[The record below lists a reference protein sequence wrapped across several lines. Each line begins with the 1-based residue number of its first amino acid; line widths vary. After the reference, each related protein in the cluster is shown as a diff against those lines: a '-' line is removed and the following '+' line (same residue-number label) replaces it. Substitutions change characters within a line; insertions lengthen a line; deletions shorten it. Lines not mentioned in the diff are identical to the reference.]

1 LLQGDEKSELIK
13 IRNGD
18 PPFPLLSLYLQ
29 QDQALERMATAYRE
43 FLANESIAED
53 YSLDSS
59 LQVEAAIDG
68 AMEAV
73 RVKRSARVSER
84 NDSSQD
90 TVTDDVSMLAEQY
103 QSFETEIN
111 LVGVSVS
118 IEASDFEST
127 VSRFAN
133 VVDRWVLQHARVQL
147 PLNE

>member
-1 LLQGDEKSELIK
+1 MIK

>member
-1 LLQGDEKSELIK
+1 MIK

-103 QSFETEIN
+103 QSFETEIS

-127 VSRFAN
+127 VSSFAN

>member
-1 LLQGDEKSELIK
+1 
-13 IRNGD
+13 
-18 PPFPLLSLYLQ
+18 
-29 QDQALERMATAYRE
+29 MATAYRE

-84 NDSSQD
+84 KDSSQD
-90 TVTDDVSMLAEQY
+90 TVTDDVSMLEEQY
-103 QSFETEIN
+103 QSFETEIS

-127 VSRFAN
+127 VSSFAN